1 MKRIG
6 RTIFV
11 IALVAVLS
19 GLYSPK
25 AKAQFIVNDPLS
37 LAELVVQVFQDVQ
50 MFEDDWEKIEEKVK
64 QAQQVGQKISSSI
77 QAGQYA
83 ITSVNSLTNCKNMI
97 MSTNLTLSDYM
108 RFLNE
113 CGDAYSLRQ
122 ADNIR
127 MSYVRQTEDLLKE
140 LSNTLKKIP
149 TYRDLKPL
157 EVLEFINEAMDQVFD
172 TVASLST
179 NVKMSVNRL
188 AHYTTIDGMVTDNQK
203 FLSISIM

>member
-1 MKRIG
+1 
-6 RTIFV
+6 
-11 IALVAVLS
+11 
-19 GLYSPK
+19 
-25 AKAQFIVNDPLS
+25 
-37 LAELVVQVFQDVQ
+37 
-50 MFEDDWEKIEEKVK
+50 
-64 QAQQVGQKISSSI
+64 
-77 QAGQYA
+77 
-83 ITSVNSLTNCKNMI
+83 